1 MSSIYPIAKIEAE
14 AIAATVKHS
23 TAESAC
29 RFPLESPEG
38 MVFIR
43 TFDKERQRQE
53 DAITA
58 AEKPHTDAISA
69 DAAIDIRHSLDQF
82 TPAHTPTPAAYATI
96 TVLGWAK

>member
-1 MSSIYPIAKIEAE
+1 MSIYSIPQIIAE

-43 TFDKERQRQE
+43 TFNKERRRQE

-58 AEKPHTDAISA
+58 AEKPRTDEISTTAAA
-69 DAAIDIRHSLDQF
+69 DIKQNLNQF
-82 TPAHTPTPAAYATI
+82 TPTPAPYAT
-96 TVLGWAK
+96 VCVSGWAK